1 MDTARSILHL
11 HLAYAATWVI
21 HLTYIVYLTRKAI
34 RLGREM
40 RGE

>member
-11 HLAYAATWVI
+11 HVAYAATWVI
-21 HLTYIVYLTRKAI
+21 HLSYMIYLTRKAI
-34 RLGREM
+34 RLRREI

>member
-11 HLAYAATWVI
+11 NFAYAATWVI
-21 HLTYIVYLTRKAI
+21 HLSYMVYLTRKAI
-34 RLGREM
+34 RLRREI

>member
-21 HLTYIVYLTRKAI
+21 HLSYIVYLTLKAV
-34 RLGREM
+34 RLGKEL

>member
-21 HLTYIVYLTRKAI
+21 HLSYIAYLTRKAVLL
-34 RLGREM
+34 RREL
-40 RGE
+40 RSR

>member
-21 HLTYIVYLTRKAI
+21 HLSYIVFLTRKAI
-34 RLGREM
+34 QLGKEI